1 MLSPSNEYAFMIYII
16 YNCITYVQL
25 YILCIIIHVYI
36 YIQICSDNACMCK
49 IAYNELNLFIPDAC
63 ALTGGIVVN
72 LNYTW

>member
-1 MLSPSNEYAFMIYII
+1 MF
-16 YNCITYVQL
+16 
-25 YILCIIIHVYI
+25 I
-36 YIQICSDNACMCK
+36 YIQICNDSACMCK